1 MKNEQVKL
9 IPIGG
14 TTNVNKNMYLY
25 ETEGQI
31 LIVDCGIGFPDA
43 DMYGVDI
50 VIPDFSYVLERSEKV
65 IGILLTHGHEDHIGA
80 VPYLLSQLNVPVYG
94 TKLVLGFLRE
104 KFKEHNISKSVL
116 KIIDPEQEPN
126 FKIGSFDIT
135 PFRVNHSVPDS
146 LAYGIKINGNLII
159 HVSDFKFDWS
169 PEKDKPFEVGK
180 LAKLADQH
188 PTLLLSDSL
197 GSSVSGYTRSESLLS
212 ETFLMAMEKNEGKQ
226 ILVTTVSSNIS
237 RIQQVIDAAI
247 KHKRKIVILGRSI
260 KTNVEVA
267 RTLGYLD
274 APTTVFVDE
283 KQLGKFKD
291 EDLVYIITGAYGQA
305 GSALGRIASN
315 THKSIKIQKDSIV
328 IFSADPIPGSF
339 NQIDAMIDK
348 LTLLG
353 AEVWYKDVQEN
364 LHVSGHGASGDITML
379 AAIAKPKYF
388 MPIGGTV
395 KTMRAYTNLVSKL
408 GHNKENFFELNEGQS
423 LLIDSGI
430 VTLGDTFKVGNVF
443 IDGNRQ
449 RRLDPI
455 VIKDRQ
461 QLADDGIVAIAIPFN
476 LKTQKVVGKIE
487 INSRG
492 FVFMKESKGLIH
504 NAIQKVEKVITTNQD
519 KLSDW
524 NFVKQEVDQEL
535 SRFFFK
541 ETGRNPVILPI
552 IVEI

>member
-1 MKNEQVKL
+1 MKNEQVRL

-14 TTNVNKNMYLY
+14 TTNVNKNMYVY
-25 ETEGQI
+25 ETENEI

-50 VIPDFSYVLERSEKV
+50 VIPDFSYVIERSEKV

-80 VPYLLSQLNVPVYG
+80 VPYLLSHINVPVYG

-104 KFKEHNISKSVL
+104 KFKEHNINKSIL
-116 KIIDPEQEPN
+116 KTIDPDQPN
-126 FKIGSFDIT
+126 FKIGSFDVT

-146 LAYGIKINGNLII
+146 LAYGLKVNGNLII

-169 PEKDKPFEVGK
+169 PVMDKPFEVGK
-180 LAKLADQH
+180 LAKLADEH

-197 GSSVSGYTRSESLLS
+197 GSSVSGYTRSERVLG

-226 ILVTTVSSNIS
+226 IIVTTVSSNIS
-237 RIQQVIDAAI
+237 RIQQVIDSAI
-247 KHKRKIVILGRSI
+247 KHRRKVVLLGRSI
-260 KTNVEVA
+260 KTNIEVA
-267 RTLGYLD
+267 QTLGYLN
-274 APTTVFVDE
+274 APLTVFIDE
-283 KQLGKFKD
+283 KDLNKFKD
-291 EDLVYIITGAYGQA
+291 EDLVYITTGAYGQTE
-305 GSALGRIASN
+305 SALGRIASN
-315 THKSIKIQKDSIV
+315 THKNIKLQNDAIV

-353 AEVWYKDVQEN
+353 AEVWYKDIQEN

-395 KTMRAYTNLVSKL
+395 KTMRAYTKLVSQL
-408 GHNKENFFELNEGQS
+408 GHSEENFFELNEGQS
-423 LLIDSGI
+423 LIIENGS
-430 VTLGDTFKVGNVF
+430 VKLGDIFKTGNVF
-443 IDGNRQ
+443 IDGNKQ
-449 RRLDPI
+449 RSLDPL

-461 QLADDGIVAIAIPFN
+461 QLADEGIVAIAIPFN
-476 LKTQKVVGKIE
+476 IKTQKIVGNIE

-492 FVFMKESKGLIH
+492 FVYMKESKGLIH
-504 NAIQKVEKVITTNQD
+504 NAIQKVEKVITTNSA

-524 NFVKQEVDQEL
+524 NYIKQEVDKEL
-535 SRFFFK
+535 GKFFYK
-541 ETGRNPVILPI
+541 ETGRTPIILPI
-552 IVEI
+552 IVEV

>member
-1 MKNEQVKL
+1 MENAQVKL

-14 TTNVNKNMYLY
+14 TTNVNKNMYVY
-25 ETEGQI
+25 ETENEI

-50 VIPDFSYVLERSEKV
+50 VIPDFSYVIEQSEKV

-80 VPYLLSQLNVPVYG
+80 VPYLLAHINVPVYG

-104 KFKEHNISKSVL
+104 KFKEHNIDKSIL
-116 KIIDPEQEPN
+116 KTIDPDQPN

-146 LAYGIKINGNLII
+146 LAYGLKVNNNLII

-169 PEKDKPFEVGK
+169 PVMDKPFEVGK
-180 LAKLADQH
+180 LAKLADEH
-188 PTLLLSDSL
+188 PILLLSDSL
-197 GSSVSGYTRSESLLS
+197 GSSVSGYTRSERVLG
-212 ETFLMAMEKNEGKQ
+212 ETFLMAMEKYEGKQ
-226 ILVTTVSSNIS
+226 IIITTVSSNIS

-247 KHKRKIVILGRSI
+247 KHKRKVVLLGRSI
-260 KTNVEVA
+260 KTNIEVA
-267 RTLGYLD
+267 KTLGYLN
-274 APTTVFVDE
+274 APLTVFVEE
-283 KQLGKFKD
+283 KELNKFKD
-291 EDLVYIITGAYGQA
+291 QDLVYITTGAYGQTE
-305 GSALGRIASN
+305 SALGRIASN
-315 THKSIKIQKDSIV
+315 THKNIKLQKDSIV

-353 AEVWYKDVQEN
+353 AEVLYKDIQEN

-395 KTMRAYTNLVSKL
+395 KTMRSYTNLVSKL
-408 GHNKENFFELNEGQS
+408 GHSKENFFELTEGQS
-423 LLIDSGI
+423 LIIENGT
-430 VTLGDTFKVGNVF
+430 VKLGETYKTGNVF

-449 RRLDPI
+449 RSLDPV

-476 LKTQKVVGKIE
+476 IKTQKVVGKIE

-504 NAIQKVEKVITTNQD
+504 NAIQKVEKVIVTNKE

-524 NFVKQEVDQEL
+524 NFVKLEVDKEL
-535 SRFFFK
+535 GKFFYK
-541 ETGRNPVILPI
+541 ETGRNPVILAI
-552 IVEI
+552 IVEV

>member
-1 MKNEQVKL
+1 MRNERVKL

-14 TTNVNKNMYLY
+14 TTNVNKNMYVY
-25 ETEGQI
+25 ETENEI

-50 VIPDFSYVLERSEKV
+50 VIPDFSYVIERSEKV

-80 VPYLLSQLNVPVYG
+80 VPYLLAHISVPVYG

-104 KFKEHNISKSVL
+104 KFKEHNINKSIL
-116 KIIDPEQEPN
+116 KIIYPDQPS

-146 LAYGIKINGNLII
+146 LAYGLKINNNLII

-169 PEKDKPFEVGK
+169 PVMDKPFEVGK
-180 LAKLADQH
+180 LAKLADEH
-188 PTLLLSDSL
+188 PILLLSDSL
-197 GSSVSGYTRSESLLS
+197 GSSVSGYTRSERVLG
-212 ETFLMAMEKNEGKQ
+212 ETFSIAMEKNETKQ
-226 ILVTTVSSNIS
+226 IIITTVSSNIS
-237 RIQQVIDAAI
+237 RIQQVIDASI
-247 KHKRKIVILGRSI
+247 KHKRKVVLLGRSI

-267 RTLGYLD
+267 RTLGYINTPL
-274 APTTVFVDE
+274 TVFVEE
-283 KQLGKFKD
+283 KELSKFKE
-291 EDLVYIITGAYGQA
+291 EDLVYITTGAYGQTE
-305 GSALGRIASN
+305 SALGRIASN
-315 THKSIKIQKDSIV
+315 THKNIKLQNDSIV

-353 AEVWYKDVQEN
+353 AEVLYKDVQEN

-379 AAIAKPKYF
+379 AAIVKPKYF

-395 KTMRAYTNLVSKL
+395 KTMRAYTKLVSKL

-423 LLIDSGI
+423 LLIESGVI
-430 VTLGDTFKVGNVF
+430 TLGETYKTGNVF

-449 RRLDPI
+449 ISLDPV

-476 LKTQKVVGKIE
+476 IKTQKVIGKIE

-504 NAIQKVEKVITTNQD
+504 NATQKVEKVILANQS

-524 NFVKQEVDQEL
+524 NFVKQEVDKEL
-535 SRFFFK
+535 SKFFYK
-541 ETGRNPVILPI
+541 ETGRNPVILAI
-552 IVEI
+552 IVEV

>member
-1 MKNEQVKL
+1 MENAQVKL

-14 TTNVNKNMYLY
+14 TTNVNKNMYVY
-25 ETEGQI
+25 ETENEI

-50 VIPDFSYVLERSEKV
+50 VIPDFSYVIERSEKV

-80 VPYLLSQLNVPVYG
+80 VPYLLAHINVPVYG

-104 KFKEHNISKSVL
+104 KFKEHNIDKSVL
-116 KIIDPEQEPN
+116 KIIDPDIPN
-126 FKIGSFDIT
+126 FKIGSFNIT

-146 LAYGIKINGNLII
+146 LAYGIKINNNLII

-169 PEKDKPFEVGK
+169 PVMDKPFEVGK
-180 LAKLADQH
+180 LAKLADEN

-197 GSSVSGYTRSESLLS
+197 GSSTSGYTRSERVLG
-212 ETFLMAMEKNEGKQ
+212 ETFQMAMEKNEGKQ
-226 ILVTTVSSNIS
+226 IIVTTVSSNIS
-237 RIQQVIDAAI
+237 RIQQVIDSAI
-247 KHKRKIVILGRSI
+247 KHRRKVVIIGRSI

-267 RTLGYLD
+267 RTLGYLNS
-274 APTTVFVDE
+274 PVSVFVDE
-283 KQLGKFKD
+283 KEISKYKD
-291 EDLVYIITGAYGQA
+291 ENLVYIMTGAYGQSE
-305 GSALGRIASN
+305 SALGRIASA
-315 THKSIKIQKDSIV
+315 THKNIKIQDDSIV

-388 MPIGGTV
+388 MPIGGTI
-395 KTMRAYTNLVSKL
+395 KSMRAYTNLVSKL
-408 GHNKENFFELNEGQS
+408 GHNKENFFELSEGQS
-423 LLIDSGI
+423 LLIENGN
-430 VTLGDTFKVGNVF
+430 VRLGEVYKIGSVF

-449 RRLDPI
+449 KSLDPI

-476 LKTQKVVGKIE
+476 SKTQKVSGKIE

-492 FVFMKESKGLIH
+492 FVYMKESKGLIH
-504 NAIQKVEKVITTNQD
+504 NATQKVEKVILLNKD

-524 NFVKQEVDQEL
+524 NFIKQEVDKEL
-535 SRFFFK
+535 GKFFYK

-552 IVEI
+552 IVEV

>member
-14 TTNVNKNMYLY
+14 TTNVNKNMYVY
-25 ETEGQI
+25 ETENQI

-50 VIPDFSYVLERSEKV
+50 VIPDFSYVIERSEKV
-65 IGILLTHGHEDHIGA
+65 VGILLTHGHEDHIGA
-80 VPYLLSQLNVPVYG
+80 VPYLLAHINVPVYG

-116 KIIDPEQEPN
+116 KIIDPDKPN
-126 FKIGSFDIT
+126 FKIGSFEIT

-146 LAYGIKINGNLII
+146 LAYGLKINNNLIV

-169 PEKDKPFEVGK
+169 PEMDKPFEVGK

-197 GSSVSGYTRSESLLS
+197 GSSVSGYTKSERVLG
-212 ETFLMAMEKNEGKQ
+212 ETFLMAMEKNEDKQ
-226 ILVTTVSSNIS
+226 IIVTTVSSNIS

-247 KHKRKIVILGRSI
+247 KHRRKVVLLGRSI

-267 RTLGYLD
+267 RNLGYIN
-274 APTTVFVDE
+274 APLTVFIE
-283 KQLGKFKD
+283 ERELKKFKYKD
-291 EDLVYIITGAYGQA
+291 IVYITTGAYGQTE
-305 GSALGRIASN
+305 SALGRIASN
-315 THKSIKIQKDSIV
+315 THKNIQLQKDSIV

-339 NQIDAMIDK
+339 NQIDALIDK

-395 KTMRAYTNLVSKL
+395 KTMRAYTNLVSQL
-408 GHNKENFFELNEGQS
+408 GYSKDKFFELNEGQS
-423 LLIDSGI
+423 LIINADTVS
-430 VTLGDTFKVGNVF
+430 LGETYKSGNVL

-449 RRLDPI
+449 KSLDPL

-476 LKTQKVVGKIE
+476 IKTQKVVGKIE

-504 NAIQKVEKVITTNQD
+504 NASQKVQKVIFTNKG

-524 NFVKQEVDQEL
+524 NFLKQEVDKEL
-535 SRFFFK
+535 GKFFYK
-541 ETGRNPVILPI
+541 ETGRNPIILPI
-552 IVEI
+552 IVEV